1 MVDKRHLVSYN
12 RHMTSLIIAYLLST
26 LAFFSSL
33 YALARVRRL
42 TKLTS
47 NVGYETFA
55 DLESD
60 VGALKSQLRKLNG
73 RISGLNEPKHD
84 SLAEARAI
92 MEAQQQLQMQ
102 NQTNNIK
109 SIGG

>member
-1 MVDKRHLVSYN
+1 
-12 RHMTSLIIAYLLST
+12 MTYLIIAYFISS

-42 TKLTS
+42 TRLTN

-55 DLESD
+55 DLEAD

-73 RISGLNEPKHD
+73 RISGLHEPKHD
-84 SLAEARAI
+84 AIAEAQAI
-92 MEAQQQLQMQ
+92 MQAQQQMAMQ
-102 NQTNNIK
+102 NQPQNVK
-109 SIGG
+109 RIGG

>member
-1 MVDKRHLVSYN
+1 MSY
-12 RHMTSLIIAYLLST
+12 LIIAYFVSF
-26 LAFFSSL
+26 LAFISSL

-73 RISGLNEPKHD
+73 RISGLHEPKHD
-84 SLAEARAI
+84 SMAEARAI
-92 MEAQQQLQMQ
+92 LEAQQQIQMQ
-102 NQTNNIK
+102 NQQNNVK
-109 SIGG
+109 RMGG

>member
-1 MVDKRHLVSYN
+1 MYY
-12 RHMTSLIIAYLLST
+12 LIIAYFVSFI
-26 LAFFSSL
+26 AFVSSL

-42 TKLTS
+42 TRLTS

-73 RISGLNEPKHD
+73 RISGLHEPKHD

-102 NQTNNIK
+102 NQTQNVK
-109 SIGG
+109 RIGG